1 LSALSRFPTAEELAT
16 GTAVLKTNRVQGAE
30 NLMWVLLNKIDFL
43 YNY

>member
-1 LSALSRFPTAEELAT
+1 V
-16 GTAVLKTNRVQGAE
+16 GTAALKTNRVQGAE